1 MKDVE
6 SDFWKEIFTHAQ
18 HRNMCRAGATRLT
31 YADSAEQIKDFGER
45 HPELNPVINDTGTYV
60 TWEIPV
66 TNTITLRLF
75 IQSQVKGTL
84 LQYNNGEQV
93 KIADAK
99 FINNPFPEIETIL
112 SNREQYEK
120 DLKREINEDLENNML
135 SKVSGEFIKAFLIKM
150 CVGKDTTWSI
160 FPQKDGTFKVDLN
173 FKDGQKSVVVDS
185 LNFAQVLKKLF

>member
-84 LQYNNGEQV
+84 LQFNNGEQV

-112 SNREQYEK
+112 SNRDQYEK

-160 FPQKDGTFKVDLN
+160 LPQKDGTFKVDLN

>member
-112 SNREQYEK
+112 ANREQYEK

-160 FPQKDGTFKVDLN
+160 LPQKDGAFKVDLN

>member
-112 SNREQYEK
+112 SNRDQYEK

-160 FPQKDGTFKVDLN
+160 LPQKDGMFKVDLN